1 MKRLQEK
8 CRLIELEEKVQER
21 TTDLIKANEKLEK
34 ISFTDPLTGLKN
46 RRYLAQNIHR
56 DIELVLSNYQNCN
69 DRRSLMS
76 NIDTDLV
83 FFLMDLDHFKQI
95 NDKYGHSSGDAV
107 LIQVKAILEI
117 VFRDTDYLLRWGGE
131 EFLVVARF
139 VDRNSAGL
147 LAERLRRS
155 IQDHP
160 FKIEHGLVV
169 HNTCSVGFSV
179 FPLLS
184 NEPRALNWE
193 RTIDIADLCL
203 YAAKK
208 SNRNAWVG
216 FLDCTCE
223 EEGVFS
229 AIIDNTEH
237 LIQSGQL
244 KLASSIEDT
253 RKILWR

>member
-95 NDKYGHSSGDAV
+95 ITK
-107 LIQVKAILEI
+107 
-117 VFRDTDYLLRWGGE
+117 
-131 EFLVVARF
+131 
-139 VDRNSAGL
+139 
-147 LAERLRRS
+147 
-155 IQDHP
+155 
-160 FKIEHGLVV
+160 
-169 HNTCSVGFSV
+169 
-179 FPLLS
+179 
-184 NEPRALNWE
+184 
-193 RTIDIADLCL
+193 
-203 YAAKK
+203 
-208 SNRNAWVG
+208 
-216 FLDCTCE
+216 
-223 EEGVFS
+223 
-229 AIIDNTEH
+229 
-237 LIQSGQL
+237 
-244 KLASSIEDT
+244 
-253 RKILWR
+253 